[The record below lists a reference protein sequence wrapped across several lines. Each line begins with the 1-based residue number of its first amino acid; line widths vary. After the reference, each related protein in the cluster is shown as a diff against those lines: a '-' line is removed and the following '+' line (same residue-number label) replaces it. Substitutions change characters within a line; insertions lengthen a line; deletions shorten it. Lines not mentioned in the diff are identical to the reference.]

1 MYHIEN
7 PMERG
12 SEFVLKMSR
21 IFTIIKGKKAKENI
35 SFEHADANK
44 VNLGFTP
51 AESGPVILP
60 YRVQ

>member
-1 MYHIEN
+1 M
-7 PMERG
+7 
-12 SEFVLKMSR
+12 
-21 IFTIIKGKKAKENI
+21 KENI

-51 AESGPVILP
+51 AESGPVVLP